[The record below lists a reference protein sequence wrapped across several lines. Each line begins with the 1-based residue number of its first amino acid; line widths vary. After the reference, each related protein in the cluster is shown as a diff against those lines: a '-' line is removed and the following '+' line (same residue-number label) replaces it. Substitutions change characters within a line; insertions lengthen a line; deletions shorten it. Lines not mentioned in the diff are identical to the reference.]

1 MLPFAHLVKSSQK
14 RQSMPTS
21 SQSQERRRGAEH
33 GLGVE
38 QRPSYYARPAV
49 IRPLVLAVSM
59 LAIATAPVFAAGSQ
73 TTTAPPTPQTPP
85 AVTFPTNESDT
96 SKAVCAQQL
105 NDLGFGL
112 QSKSIDL
119 GIASSSLS
127 LGATAVGVATELT
140 EIIFANPSPSLAW
153 ILEAAAGG
161 TGLAGVLTSRDALGV
176 AMKQAALPGCDA
188 AFMGTISSVVNPL
201 TGLYGG

>member
-21 SQSQERRRGAEH
+21 SQKRWHRHGADRQAC
-33 GLGVE
+33 VE
-38 QRPSYYARPAV
+38 QFGSKVVGPAV

-96 SKAVCAQQL
+96 SKAVCAAAVERFRLRVAKQI
-105 NDLGFGL
+105 NRLGN
-112 QSKSIDL
+112 S
-119 GIASSSLS
+119 
-127 LGATAVGVATELT
+127 
-140 EIIFANPSPSLAW
+140 
-153 ILEAAAGG
+153 
-161 TGLAGVLTSRDALGV
+161 
-176 AMKQAALPGCDA
+176 
-188 AFMGTISSVVNPL
+188 
-201 TGLYGG
+201 